1 MPVLRL
7 IIAGAI
13 ALFAVIATLFAAL
26 LVFVTGLAAL
36 VVQQFRG
43 KRSPVRPKQPES
55 APTAMRPD
63 GAIDVVATQVPDKH

>member
-7 IIAGAI
+7 ILAGAI
-13 ALFAVIATLFAAL
+13 ALFAVTVTLFAAL

-43 KRSPVRPKQPES
+43 KRPPVRPKQS
-55 APTAMRPD
+55 QPTAAGLRPD